1 MQKAKKGDTVKVH
14 YTGKLENGEVFDTSY
29 EREPIEFELGAGRM
43 LSGFE
48 NAAIGMAVGEKKNI
62 EIAAKDGYG
71 LYREDMLVVLDRD
84 EVPVKF
90 KLVEGMVLQLRAE
103 DGNAMTVTVKEL
115 TDDKI
120 TLDGNHSLAGKDLFF
135 DMELVSING

>member
-48 NAAIGMAVGEKKNI
+48 TAAEGMAVGEKKNI
-62 EIAAKDGYG
+62 EISAQDGYG
-71 LYREDMLVVLDRD
+71 LYREDMVVVLDRD

-115 TDDKI
+115 TDEKI

-135 DMELVSING
+135 DMELVSIND

>member
-48 NAAIGMAVGEKKNI
+48 TAAEGMAVGEKKNI
-62 EIAAKDGYG
+62 EILAQDGYG
-71 LYREDMLVVLDRD
+71 LYREDMVVVLDRD

-115 TDDKI
+115 TDEKI

-135 DMELVSING
+135 DMELVSIND

>member
-48 NAAIGMAVGEKKNI
+48 TAAIGMAVGEKKNI